1 MDPPR
6 AKPNKSTKKKKKG
19 SKKKYPARDPLYDPH
34 FSDVDASR
42 PPRSPVHYD
51 SDDSSFD
58 EVNFSD
64 AECPRIN
71 DQDDEGEDN
80 EESLVR
86 RLYKG
91 PRKCRC
97 CTTWVKTPPQNVNE
111 PKKDEKTAKYA
122 ITARY
127 ASKKKDMQVT
137 TSVHS
142 IAVHSQHV
150 KDVLREVLG
159 KRPDVNIG
167 RGDANF
173 YPPFQPLVHAWEEL
187 QSSIS
192 KLEGE
197 PLEHG
202 RAFLDIVEHEIGETI
217 KDRDDLL
224 SRGSITFDLLWTI
237 YKYVLQPLRFK
248 KRDS

>member
-6 AKPNKSTKKKKKG
+6 GKSNKSTKKKKKG
-19 SKKKYPARDPLYDPH
+19 GKKKYPARDPLYDPH
-34 FSDVDASR
+34 FSDVDAGR
-42 PPRSPVHYD
+42 PPRSPRHYD
-51 SDDSSFD
+51 SDDDSSFD

-71 DQDDEGEDN
+71 DEDDEGDEDDAT
-80 EESLVR
+80 LVK

-91 PRKCRC
+91 SRKCRC
-97 CTTWVKTPPQNVNE
+97 CTNWVKTPPQSIAE
-111 PKKDEKTAKYA
+111 PKKKDKAAKYA
-122 ITARY
+122 VTARY
-127 ASKKKDMQVT
+127 ASRKKDMQVM

-150 KDVLREVLG
+150 KDVLRNVLG

-187 QSSIS
+187 QTSIS
-192 KLEGE
+192 ELDGE
-197 PLEHG
+197 AQEHG
-202 RAFLDIVEHEIGETI
+202 KAFLGIVEPEIGETI

-224 SRGSITFDLLWTI
+224 SRGMITFDLLWTI
-237 YKYVLQPLRFK
+237 YKWVINPRNK
-248 KRDS
+248 G